1 VKRFEYHLDGLL
13 RVKRQLEHLAEL
25 EQQKAQ
31 QAVADARARADELKQ
46 RLTAAADSL
55 VARVGQA
62 VDASR
67 WVTAYELTERLG
79 RQIVAAE
86 TDVQSAEK
94 KLTDARNER
103 VQVATEV
110 EALRTLRQQQ
120 WDKWRQEVEQAGQE
134 QLDEVGLRR
143 WMAARA
149 SLSGAA

>member
-1 VKRFEYHLDGLL
+1 MKRFEFHLDGLL
-13 RVKRQLEHLAEL
+13 RVKKQLEHLAEL

-31 QAVADARARADELKQ
+31 QAVADARARAAELKQ
-46 RLTAAADSL
+46 RLATAADSL

-67 WVTAYELTERLG
+67 WVTAYELTDRLG

-86 TDVQSAEK
+86 TDVQSAEQ

-120 WDKWRQEVEQAGQE
+120 WDKWRQEAEQAGQE

-143 WMAARA
+143 WMAAR
-149 SLSGAA
+149 STLSGAA

>member
-120 WDKWRQEVEQAGQE
+120 WDKWRQEAEQAGQE

>member
-1 VKRFEYHLDGLL
+1 MKRFEFHLDGLL

>member
-1 VKRFEYHLDGLL
+1 MKRFEYHLDGLL

-134 QLDEVGLRR
+134 QLDEVVLRR
-143 WMAARA
+143 
-149 SLSGAA
+149 

>member
-1 VKRFEYHLDGLL
+1 VKRFEFNLDGVL
-13 RVKRQLEHLAEL
+13 RVKKQLERLAEL

-46 RLTAAADSL
+46 RLTSAADSMA
-55 VARVGQA
+55 ARVGQA

-79 RQIVAAE
+79 QQIDAAE
-86 TDVQSAEK
+86 TDLQFAEK
-94 KLTDARNER
+94 KLSDARTER
-103 VQVATEV
+103 ARVASEV

-120 WDKWRQEVEQAGQE
+120 WDKWRQEAEKAGQE

-149 SLSGAA
+149 TLSGAA

>member
-1 VKRFEYHLDGLL
+1 MKRFEFHLDGLL

-31 QAVADARARADELKQ
+31 QAVTDARARADDLKQ

-79 RQIVAAE
+79 RQIDAAE

>member
-1 VKRFEYHLDGLL
+1 MKRFEYHLDGLL

>member
-1 VKRFEYHLDGLL
+1 MKRFEFHLDGLL
-13 RVKRQLEHLAEL
+13 RVKKQLEHMAEL

-31 QAVADARARADELKQ
+31 QAVADARARADELKR
-46 RLTAAADSL
+46 RLMSASDSL

-67 WVTAYELTERLG
+67 WVTAYELTDRLG
-79 RQIVAAE
+79 KQIVAAE

-149 SLSGAA
+149 TLSGAA